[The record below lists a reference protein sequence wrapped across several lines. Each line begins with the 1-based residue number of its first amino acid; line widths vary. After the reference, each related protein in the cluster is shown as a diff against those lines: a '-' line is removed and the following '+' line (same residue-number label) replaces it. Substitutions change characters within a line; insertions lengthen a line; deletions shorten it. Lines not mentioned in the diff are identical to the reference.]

1 MNIVAFNG
9 RASASPV
16 LLETKEKSSTGVRTS
31 NQEAE
36 DRQGS
41 QVKSPGEGAT
51 KMACISFG

>member
-1 MNIVAFNG
+1 MNIIAFNG
-9 RASASPV
+9 RAPASPV

-41 QVKSPGEGAT
+41 QVKSPEEGAT
-51 KMACISFG
+51 KLA

>member
-9 RASASPV
+9 RAPASPV
-16 LLETKEKSSTGVRTS
+16 LLETKDKSSTGGRTS

-41 QVKSPGEGAT
+41 QVKSLGEGAT
-51 KMACISFG
+51 KLA